1 MLIQWIKDRSK
12 EASTASGAIIIAALI
27 GITITPEQVDAI
39 FGVVIAVIAL
49 WETLRKEK

>member
-1 MLIQWIKDRSK
+1 MLIQWIKDRAK
-12 EASTASGAIIIAALI
+12 EASTARGAIIIAALI
-27 GITITPEQVDAI
+27 GVTVTPGQIDAI